1 MGPVGVVN
9 ASQGLWRAQAQKGHV
24 QGHTQM
30 GNECELGT
38 SKGQVKTEKAGA
50 QSSFVHAGGWCCLVL
65 NRSPGPGEKQ
75 TLPPPPRKW
84 EAPCMLYF
92 CSAVPPLVCLSMSCP
107 SGKLLQWLQ
116 GLHHVSPLKPSVS
129 LGAGWLPGKFLH
141 AHASRLLTMT
151 VSPLH
156 VPSRKVKLC
165 SCLGSNPGSANY

>member
-1 MGPVGVVN
+1 MQVRVCEEPKPRKGMCKAIHKWEMSVSWEPARAKSKQKKQGPRVVSCMLVGDA
-9 ASQGLWRAQAQKGHV
+9 ASCSTEVL
-24 QGHTQM
+24 
-30 GNECELGT
+30 
-38 SKGQVKTEKAGA
+38 GQVK
-50 QSSFVHAGGWCCLVL
+50 SRPC
-65 NRSPGPGEKQ
+65 
-75 TLPPPPRKW
+75 PPPPRKW